1 MATRFTFSHSFIFI
15 YSGWK
20 LEASLVILPKH
31 LSVSIT
37 VLLAK
42 LYYYSIRG
50 LNAHW
55 TESCPVNRKQKIIL
69 QNQKKK

>member
-1 MATRFTFSHSFIFI
+1 MEIGGITCNFARAFECVNH
-15 YSGWK
+15 
-20 LEASLVILPKH
+20 
-31 LSVSIT
+31 T

-50 LNAHW
+50 LNAYW